1 MPYFTVAPPKD
12 YFAIINGQINSKMPL
27 VSGISSPIELKEN
40 LEANAVPSKIIDME
54 IGDYP
59 EFLILRRKLIAQK
72 IRDYYFA
79 L

>member
-1 MPYFTVAPPKD
+1 
-12 YFAIINGQINSKMPL
+12 MPL